1 MKHIQKESHSLT
13 CIPCRGA
20 VSEGSLVHSHEF
32 GTFIRRKSP
41 LGSSKINHWSENL
54 DRFQKR
60 GREATV
66 LLRNILKTKDQHSGM
81 K

>member
-41 LGSSKINHWSENL
+41 LGSSKINHWSGWRTSTVSRNGVE
-54 DRFQKR
+54 KR
-60 GREATV
+60 
-66 LLRNILKTKDQHSGM
+66 QFC
-81 K
+81 